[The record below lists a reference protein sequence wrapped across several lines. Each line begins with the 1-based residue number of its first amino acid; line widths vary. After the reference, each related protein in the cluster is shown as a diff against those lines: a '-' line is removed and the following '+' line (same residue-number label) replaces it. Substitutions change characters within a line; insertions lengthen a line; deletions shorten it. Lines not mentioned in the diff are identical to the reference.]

1 MNLGGGLVGS
11 MNLTS
16 STVNRKSA
24 DDNFPVGLRVLVV
37 DDDPTCLTI
46 LEMMLRTC
54 RYEGNLFCTFFA
66 TSINY
71 WVEFELIQLL
81 FLLFFCN
88 FYFFV
93 N

>member
-24 DDNFPVGLRVLVV
+24 DDNFPVGLRVLLV

-46 LEMMLRTC
+46 LEKMLRTC
-54 RYEGNLFCTFFA
+54 RYEGNNFKFLCTSFD
-66 TSINY
+66 TSIIG
-71 WVEFELIQLL
+71 L
-81 FLLFFCN
+81 N
-88 FYFFV
+88 FG
-93 N
+93 